1 MLPTRSPICVL
12 RSEQEE
18 CGTTLIE
25 LLIATAVG
33 FIILSAS
40 WQTLSFLHR
49 QFSLQ
54 QASLSRQQDLRLGL
68 EVLEQ
73 EIHQAEAEFVSLM
86 GSEEIEFGANANSL
100 VTTISAPAAPGAT
113 SIRVDDGR
121 GWTER
126 KTIVVSWNDQ
136 SEVMTLARDGQR
148 TLLTLAQPVGTSIPT
163 GASVSVRNRIRYY
176 SKYDDQ
182 GNKRLL
188 RMVDGGA
195 SVLVGD
201 VQAAKFSYWD
211 EDGRTVTQ
219 ARRLKRVV
227 VEVILRGMGIRAV
240 REISLKS

>member
-1 MLPTRSPICVL
+1 MSRTCFLIRVL
-12 RSEQEE
+12 RSEQRE
-18 CGTTLIE
+18 CGTTLME
-25 LLIATAVG
+25 LLIASAAG

-40 WQTLSFLHR
+40 WQTLSSFHR

-73 EIHQAEAEFVSLM
+73 EIHQAEAESVSVM
-86 GSEEIEFGANANSL
+86 GPEEIEFGANVNGL
-100 VTTISAPAAPGAT
+100 VTMINAPVAPGAT

-121 GWTER
+121 GWAER
-126 KTIVVSWNDQ
+126 KTIVISWNSQ
-136 SEVMTLARDGQR
+136 NEVMTLARDGQR
-148 TLLTLAQPVGTSIPT
+148 ALLTLTQPVVNPIPT

-176 SKYDDQ
+176 SKHDDQ

-195 SVLVGD
+195 SVLFGD
-201 VQAAKFSYWD
+201 VEAAKFSYWD
-211 EDGRTVTQ
+211 EDGRT
-219 ARRLKRVV
+219 ASHPRRLKRIV
-227 VEVILRGMGIRAV
+227 VEVTLRGVGARAV